1 MFSKVAVNT
10 EIVNTKTLLLGETL
24 RLGSCELLI
33 TRFLSTD
40 KYTTLF
46 YVPFCLETP
55 YLIYIAD

>member
-10 EIVNTKTLLLGETL
+10 EVVNTKTLFLGETL

-40 KYTTLF
+40 KYTALF
-46 YVPFCLETP
+46 HVPFCSETP
-55 YLIYIAD
+55 YLKYTAD